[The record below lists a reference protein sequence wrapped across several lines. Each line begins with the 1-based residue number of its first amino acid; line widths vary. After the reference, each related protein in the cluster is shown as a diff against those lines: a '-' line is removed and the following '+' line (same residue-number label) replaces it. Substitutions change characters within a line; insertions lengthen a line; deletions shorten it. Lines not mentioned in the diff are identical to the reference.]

1 MTRLVRNSSI
11 TLLLALALGAAGC
24 TRKPN
29 SKVTP
34 IPGYQPEIRTVQ
46 VPTETAVPADPLGS
60 GQRRPIN
67 QGNGFPDGTA
77 TRPVPLDQGN
87 GGARPL
93 NQGNDA
99 GKIVDPN
106 PAIGGGEQLNR
117 DVFENMQMD
126 RAAFQGNT
134 VYFEYDRARIRS
146 EERAKLAAVA
156 EHLKSTAD
164 DKLLIEGHCDERGT
178 EEYNRAL
185 GERRALA
192 AREYLASLGIKGDR
206 VRTVSYGED
215 KPSVDGHDESAWS
228 KNRRAEFILLKP
240 LAPTR

>member
-60 GQRRPIN
+60 GQRRPLN

-93 NQGNDA
+93 NPGNDGRIVEPNA
-99 GKIVDPN
+99 LTPVDPL
-106 PAIGGGEQLNR
+106 GSR
-117 DVFENMQMD
+117 DIFENMQMD

-156 EHLKSTAD
+156 EHLKSNSD

-178 EEYNRAL
+178 NDYNLAL
-185 GERRALA
+185 GERRAGAALA
-192 AREYLASLGIKGDR
+192 HLVAAGIDRSRLRSL
-206 VRTVSYGED
+206 SYGEEQ
-215 KPSVDGHDESAWS
+215 PVCTSSDEACWS
-228 KNRRAEFILLKP
+228 RNRRAHF
-240 LAPTR
+240 AVTGRR

>member
-60 GQRRPIN
+60 GQRRPLN

-77 TRPVPLDQGN
+77 TRPVPIDQGN
-87 GGARPL
+87 GASRPL

-117 DVFENMQMD
+117 DIFENMQMD
-126 RAAFQGNT
+126 RTAFQGNT

-156 EHLKSTAD
+156 EHLKSNSD

-228 KNRRAEFILLKP
+228 KNRRGEFILLKP
-240 LAPTR
+240 LPTTR

>member
-67 QGNGFPDGTA
+67 QGNGFPDPNA
-77 TRPVPLDQGN
+77 TRPVPLDQNN

-99 GKIVDPN
+99 GKIVDAN
-106 PAIGGGEQLNR
+106 PPTGGGVMENR
-117 DVFENMQMD
+117 DIFENMQMD

-156 EHLKSTAD
+156 EHLKTAAD

>member
-11 TLLLALALGAAGC
+11 TLLLALVIGAAGC

-34 IPGYQPEIRTVQ
+34 IPGYNPEIRTVQ
-46 VPTETAVPADPLGS
+46 VPTETAAPADPLG
-60 GQRRPIN
+60 GTRRNGIN
-67 QGNGFPDGTA
+67 GGNGFPDG
-77 TRPVPLDQGN
+77 QGN
-87 GGARPL
+87 RPLPL
-93 NQGNDA
+93 NQGGANAQPLGNDP

-106 PAIGGGEQLNR
+106 PLAGGGPQENR
-117 DVFENMQMD
+117 DLFDNMQMD
-126 RAAFQGNT
+126 RTAFQGNT

-215 KPSVDGHDESAWS
+215 KPSVDGHDEAAWS

>member
-60 GQRRPIN
+60 GQRRPLN

-77 TRPVPLDQGN
+77 TRPVPIDQGN

-93 NQGNDA
+93 NQGNDGRIVEPNA
-99 GKIVDPN
+99 LTPVDPL
-106 PAIGGGEQLNR
+106 GSR
-117 DVFENMQMD
+117 DIFENMQMD

-156 EHLKSTAD
+156 EHLKSNSD

-228 KNRRAEFILLKP
+228 KNRRGEFILLKP
-240 LAPTR
+240 LTNTQ